1 MLAAAADNDWPTSGI
16 VLSVWRLCC
25 GVCLLELLHLKRV
38 SIGQQLF
45 SRISAQFDFESTE
58 KWIRILAFCGTLI
71 GLKMR
76 SFGNDMSLTV
86 LSSYS
91 SNAGPYTQY
100 LYSAF
105 VWDRLHLIHL
115 KGSKAYCS
123 IVKLL
128 VYMRRK
134 SGWFGCEPCSA
145 LLQSM
150 MLICNYEVTSVSSI
164 VINHCRYN
172 IFTPEFES
180 VFSI

>member
-1 MLAAAADNDWPTSGI
+1 MLAAAQNDWPTSGI

-71 GLKMR
+71 GLNMR
-76 SFGNDMSLTV
+76 SFGNDISP
-86 LSSYS
+86 YS
-91 SNAGPYTQY
+91 SNAGPYSQY
-100 LYSAF
+100 LYRAL
-105 VWDRLHLIHL
+105 VWDRLHVW
-115 KGSKAYCS
+115 GSKAFCS
-123 IVKLL
+123 IVNLL

-134 SGWFGCEPCSA
+134 LGWFGCERCSA

-164 VINHCRYN
+164 VINHCLYN
-172 IFTPEFES
+172 IFTPEFGS